1 MMMNILD
8 IILEKRYGRELSDE
22 QIAFFVK
29 GVTDGSIPDYQISP
43 LLMAIVLNGMSER
56 EMTTLTLEMAKS
68 GEVNDLSYLEGVP
81 VDKHSTGGVG
91 DKITPLL
98 LPLLATYG
106 IQSVKLSG
114 RGLGYTGG
122 TVDKF
127 ESIEGFNCQIAK
139 KDFPE
144 LIKKTGMVI
153 SGQTPDLAPADKI
166 LYSLRDVTGTV
177 DSIPLIA
184 SSIMSK
190 KIAGGAKALVL
201 DVTCGFGA
209 FMKEESRA
217 RELSAAMIRIGEG
230 AGIKTR
236 AVITEMDQPLG
247 NRIGNTL
254 EMQEVYDTLCGKGQK
269 DVEAVVIEL
278 AFQLVRLAGKG
289 MDLDDRELR
298 VDLLNRLTDGR
309 ALEEYRKLISSQ
321 GGVIDDEGSPRYV
334 DYPFD
339 TMHVNATEDGY
350 ITNVRANL
358 IGRASC
364 TLGAGRFEKRDKI
377 DFGAGIILC
386 AKKGDKVKRGD
397 VLCALCKGEKA
408 DLPDDRLYA
417 AYDLA
422 SKAFE
427 ISPNPPKESDPIIAV
442 LPKKPF
448 GVK

>member
-1 MMMNILD
+1 MKMID
-8 IILEKRYGRELSDE
+8 VILEKRYGRELTDE

-29 GVTDGSIPDYQISP
+29 GVTDGSIPDYQISS
-43 LLMAIVLNGMSER
+43 LLMSIVLNGMSER

-68 GEVNDLSYLEGVP
+68 GEVNDLSYLDGVA

-127 ESIEGFNCQIAK
+127 ESIVGFDCEIARNR
-139 KDFPE
+139 FPE
-144 LIKKTGMVI
+144 LIKKNGMVI

-236 AVITEMDQPLG
+236 AVITDMDQPLG
-247 NRIGNTL
+247 KRVGNTL
-254 EMQEVYDTLCGKGQK
+254 EMQEVYDTLCGKGEK
-269 DVEAVVIEL
+269 DVEIIVTEL
-278 AFQLVRLAGKG
+278 AFQLVRLAGKAL
-289 MDLDDRELR
+289 DLDDAELR
-298 VDLLNRLTDGR
+298 EDLVSRLTDGR
-309 ALEEYRKLISSQ
+309 ALEEYRKLIRSQ
-321 GGVIDDEGSPRYV
+321 GGVINEDGTPQYV
-334 DYPFD
+334 DYPCD
-339 TMHVNATEDGY
+339 VMHINAPEDGY

-364 TLGAGRFEKRDKI
+364 TLGAGRFEKTDKI
-377 DFGAGIILC
+377 DPGAGIILYV
-386 AKKGDKVKRGD
+386 KKGDKVKKGD
-397 VLCALCKGEKA
+397 VLCALCHGMNTK
-408 DLPDDRLYA
+408 LDDEHLNA
-417 AYDLA
+417 AIDLA
-422 SKAFE
+422 SRAFE
-427 ISPNPPKESDPIIAV
+427 IGSGAPSERNPVFAV

>member
-1 MMMNILD
+1 MKMLD
-8 IILEKRYGRELSDE
+8 IILEKRYGRELTDE

-29 GVTDGSIPDYQISP
+29 GVTDGSIPDYQISS

-56 EMTTLTLEMAKS
+56 EMTTLTIEMSRS
-68 GEVNDLSYLEGVP
+68 GDVNDLSFLEGIA

-91 DKITPLL
+91 DKVTPLL

-127 ESIEGFNCQIAK
+127 ESIVGFDCEIARK
-139 KDFPE
+139 RFPE
-144 LIKKTGMVI
+144 LIKNTGMVI

-236 AVITEMDQPLG
+236 AVVTDMDQPLG
-247 NRIGNTL
+247 RNVGNTL
-254 EMQEVYDTLCGKGQK
+254 EMQEVYDTLCGKGMK
-269 DVEAVVIEL
+269 DLEIVVIEL

-289 MDLDDRELR
+289 MDLDDNELR
-298 VDLLNRLTDGR
+298 IDLLKRLTDGR
-309 ALEEYRKLISSQ
+309 ALEEYRKLIRSQ
-321 GGVIDDEGSPRYV
+321 GGIINEDGSPEYV

-339 TMHVNATEDGY
+339 AMHINAPEDGLHH
-350 ITNVRANL
+350 VRSVQE
-358 IGRASC
+358 G
-364 TLGAGRFEKRDKI
+364 
-377 DFGAGIILC
+377 
-386 AKKGDKVKRGD
+386 
-397 VLCALCKGEKA
+397 
-408 DLPDDRLYA
+408 
-417 AYDLA
+417 
-422 SKAFE
+422 SKSAIRS
-427 ISPNPPKESDPIIAV
+427 ISAQA
-442 LPKKPF
+442 
-448 GVK
+448 

>member
-1 MMMNILD
+1 MNILD
-8 IILEKRYGRELSDE
+8 IILEKRYGRELTDE

-56 EMTTLTLEMAKS
+56 EMTTLTLEMARS
-68 GEVNDLSYLEGVP
+68 GEINDLSYLEGIP

-127 ESIEGFNCQIAK
+127 ESIEGFNCQVAK
-139 KDFPE
+139 KDFPD
-144 LIKKTGMVI
+144 LIRKTGMVI

-236 AVITEMDQPLG
+236 AVITDMDQPVG
-247 NRIGNTL
+247 NRVGNTL
-254 EMQEVYDTLCGKGQK
+254 EMQEVYNTVTGKGEE
-269 DVEAVVIEL
+269 DVVEVVTEL
-278 AFQLVRLAGKG
+278 AFQLIKMAEKTSGMSDDVLRQEIKARLS
-289 MDLDDRELR
+289 
-298 VDLLNRLTDGR
+298 DGSCYEKYK
-309 ALEEYRKLISSQ
+309 ALITSQ
-321 GGVIDDEGSPRYV
+321 GGKWIDGIGPVYV
-334 DYPFD
+334 DKPFD
-339 TMHVNATEDGY
+339 CMHVNSPDSGY
-350 ITNVRANL
+350 VQSVRADL
-358 IGRASC
+358 IGQASVL
-364 TLGAGRFEKRDKI
+364 LGAGRLAKTDPI
-377 DFGAGIILC
+377 DYGAGIGFFV
-386 AKKGDKVKRGD
+386 KVGDKVERGD
-397 VLCALCKGEKA
+397 SLCALYTGEKSS
-408 DLPDDRLYA
+408 LPEDRLFDA
-417 AYDLA
+417 MDLILEAYTVGPE
-422 SKAFE
+422 KPE
-427 ISPNPPKESDPIIAV
+427 
-442 LPKKPF
+442 KKPSIL
-448 GVK
+448 GVIT

>member
-1 MMMNILD
+1 MKMID
-8 IILEKRYGRELSDE
+8 VILEKRYGRELTDE

-29 GVTDGSIPDYQISP
+29 GITDGSIPDYQISS

-68 GEVNDLSYLEGVP
+68 GEVNDLSYLDGVA

-127 ESIEGFNCQIAK
+127 ESIVGFDCEIARNR
-139 KDFPE
+139 FPE
-144 LIKKTGMVI
+144 LIKKNGMVI

-236 AVITEMDQPLG
+236 AVITDMDQPLG
-247 NRIGNTL
+247 KRVGNTL
-254 EMQEVYDTLCGKGQK
+254 EMQEVYDTLCGKGEK
-269 DVEAVVIEL
+269 DVEIIVTEL
-278 AFQLVRLAGKG
+278 AFQLVRLAGKAL
-289 MDLDDRELR
+289 DLDDAELR
-298 VDLLNRLTDGR
+298 EDLVSRLTDGR
-309 ALEEYRKLISSQ
+309 ALEEYRKLIRSQ
-321 GGVIDDEGSPRYV
+321 GGVINEDGTPQYV
-334 DYPFD
+334 DYPCD
-339 TMHVNATEDGY
+339 VMHINAPEDGY

-364 TLGAGRFEKRDKI
+364 TLGAGRFEKTDKI
-377 DFGAGIILC
+377 DPGAGIILYV
-386 AKKGDKVKRGD
+386 KKGDKVKKGD
-397 VLCALCKGEKA
+397 VLCALCHGMNTK
-408 DLPDDRLYA
+408 LDDEHLNA
-417 AYDLA
+417 AIDLA
-422 SKAFE
+422 SRAFE
-427 ISPNPPKESDPIIAV
+427 IGSGAPSERNPVFAV